1 MAETENIYDI
11 WWWVSK
17 VITSCKN
24 IDHVNTCERL
34 IKNFWIMFNDSQLT
48 KKLHIEL
55 DIKIQELILKQHI

>member
-17 VITSCKN
+17 VIVSCKN
-24 IDHVNTCERL
+24 IDHVNTAERL

>member
-17 VITSCKN
+17 VIASCKN
-24 IDHVNTCERL
+24 IDHVNTVERL
-34 IKNFWIMFNDSQLT
+34 IKNFWIMFNDLQLT